1 MHLSKYYCAG
11 DTTGRKKCPC
21 FRLAHYLVGNTY
33 TWTIKEN
40 KLLVSIQVEVIN
52 FIKQAMETFPE
63 EVIIEFYLNRLV
75 EINEGDIE
83 GIIPD
88 KEYDVYKKQKHG
100 NI

>member
-1 MHLSKYYCAG
+1 
-11 DTTGRKKCPC
+11 
-21 FRLAHYLVGNTY
+21 
-33 TWTIKEN
+33 
-40 KLLVSIQVEVIN
+40 
-52 FIKQAMETFPE
+52 METFPE